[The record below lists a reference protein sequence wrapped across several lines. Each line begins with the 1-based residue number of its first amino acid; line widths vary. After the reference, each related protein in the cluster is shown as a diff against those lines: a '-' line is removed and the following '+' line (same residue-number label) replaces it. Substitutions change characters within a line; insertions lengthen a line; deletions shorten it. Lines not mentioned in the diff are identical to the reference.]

1 MDMATSH
8 PRMSMNRTIHRAVR
22 RDLTRF
28 RDALDAFVDG
38 DGERAAALHRAWQ
51 NFDDQLTDHH
61 QGEHTIVW
69 PALDAIGI
77 AGSTID
83 TFDVEHE
90 AMAADL
96 ATAGDAMSRLR
107 SSASRADADVAAAGM
122 ERLQA
127 TTVTHLDHEEAETEV
142 PLTQKT
148 GDPALKEM
156 GKQFSRRSGPVK
168 AGTFFAWMQDGATP
182 EEMSALRANVPG
194 PVLSLLG
201 GLFGRRYRKEV
212 ATVWGRPRGADT

>member
-1 MDMATSH
+1 
-8 PRMSMNRTIHRAVR
+8 MSMNKTIHRAVR

-38 DGERAAALHRAWQ
+38 DQERAAALYRAWE

-61 QGEHTIVW
+61 QGEHAIVW
-69 PALDAIGI
+69 PALAAIGI

-83 TFDVEHE
+83 TFDIEHE

-96 ATAGDAMSRLR
+96 TTAGQAMARLR
-107 SSASRADADVAAAGM
+107 STASRSDADVAAAAM

-127 TTVTHLDHEEAETEV
+127 TTVSHLDHEEALTEE
-142 PLTQKT
+142 PLRQKE

-156 GKQFSRRSGPVK
+156 GRQFSRRSSPAK
-168 AGTFFAWMQDGATP
+168 AGTFFAWMQDGATQ

-194 PVLSLLG
+194 PVLMLLS

-212 ATVWGRPRGADT
+212 STVWRPLRGAGT

>member
-1 MDMATSH
+1 METSH
-8 PRMSMNRTIHRAVR
+8 PRMSMNKTIHRAVR
-22 RDLTRF
+22 RDLARF

-38 DGERAAALHRAWQ
+38 DGERAAALNRAWA

-61 QGEHTIVW
+61 QGEHAIAW
-69 PALDAIGI
+69 PALGAIGI

-96 ATAGDAMSRLR
+96 ATAGDAMARLR
-107 SSASRADADVAAAGM
+107 SSASRSDADAAAAAM
-122 ERLQA
+122 ERLQV
-127 TTVTHLDHEEAETEV
+127 TTVTHLDHEEAETEG
-142 PLTQKT
+142 PLTQQA
-148 GDPALKEM
+148 GDPALKKM
-156 GKQFSRRSGPVK
+156 HKQFSRRSSPVK
-168 AGTFFAWMQDGATP
+168 AGNFLAWMQDGATA

-194 PVLSLLG
+194 PVLTLLG

-212 ATVWGRPRGADT
+212 ATVWGRPSGAGT